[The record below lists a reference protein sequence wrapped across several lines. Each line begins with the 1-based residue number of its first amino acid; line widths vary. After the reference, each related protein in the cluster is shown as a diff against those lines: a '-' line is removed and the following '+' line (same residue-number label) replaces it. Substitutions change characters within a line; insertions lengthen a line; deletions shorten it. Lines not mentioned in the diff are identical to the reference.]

1 MVAELTSK
9 WKFGYRAVEAFN
21 ATDLSPSSM
30 QKAYVDMLQHPQ
42 NPTFRDV
49 YCEVL
54 QPSPPFTGWPI
65 WMVTTSR

>member
-1 MVAELTSK
+1 MVAELASK

-42 NPTFRDV
+42 SPTFR
-49 YCEVL
+49 ENAL
-54 QPSPPFTGWPI
+54 
-65 WMVTTSR
+65 